1 MQNKRVHALAKELNV
16 TSKELIERISSLNI
30 EVKNHM
36 STLNAEE
43 EKRVVNSYRNKS
55 TPNKDDKKKNF
66 KNNKNPNKK
75 EGITIENK
83 DMKES
88 KPNK

>member
-16 TSKELIERISSLNI
+16 TSKELIERINSLNI

-43 EKRVVNSYRNKS
+43 ERKVVNSYKKTT
-55 TPNKDDKKKNF
+55 TPNKSDKSDNKKNNQPNKNNHKKKQAIL
-66 KNNKNPNKK
+66 K
-75 EGITIENK
+75 
-83 DMKES
+83 
-88 KPNK
+88 

>member
-16 TSKELIERISSLNI
+16 TSKELIERINSLNI

-55 TPNKDDKKKNF
+55 TPN
-66 KNNKNPNKK
+66 
-75 EGITIENK
+75 TT
-83 DMKES
+83 
-88 KPNK
+88 

>member
-55 TPNKDDKKKNF
+55 TPNKDEKKRKILKIIKIQIKKKVLL
-66 KNNKNPNKK
+66 
-75 EGITIENK
+75 
-83 DMKES
+83 
-88 KPNK
+88 